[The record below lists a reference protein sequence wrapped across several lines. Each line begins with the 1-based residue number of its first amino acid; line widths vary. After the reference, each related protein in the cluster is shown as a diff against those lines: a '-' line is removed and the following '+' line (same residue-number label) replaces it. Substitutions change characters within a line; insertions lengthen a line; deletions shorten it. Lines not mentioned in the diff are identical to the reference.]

1 MSVRLS
7 LSVYVTFV
15 AFSDCESCT
24 RSISTSPGSMEAGE
38 YGRTRGCVSSHA
50 VSSWTRS
57 PSCCGFRG
65 VFWAGRFLSSFFFDL
80 FFFERTRPAASMRP
94 PCIMYVSTS
103 NQHVFQGPF
112 GQHHHLCG
120 NVIMRQSRDSE
131 ATEVVFCL
139 GAKKPL
145 HGVVRTGYHYL
156 ISLSVCL
163 PVCLSACV

>member
-57 PSCCGFRG
+57 PSCCGIRD
-65 VFWAGRFLSSFFFDL
+65 VFWVGRFFFFFRVFL
-80 FFFERTRPAASMRP
+80 SIFFFFELTQPAASMRP
-94 PCIMYVSTS
+94 PCLIYLSTS
-103 NQHVFQGPF
+103 T
-112 GQHHHLCG
+112 
-120 NVIMRQSRDSE
+120 R
-131 ATEVVFCL
+131 
-139 GAKKPL
+139 
-145 HGVVRTGYHYL
+145 VRTGCHYL
-156 ISLSVCL
+156 ISLVCI
-163 PVCLSACV
+163 CVTLNSSFLLITRAVRGQFPQTQYL